1 MRFKKL
7 LDKLGIEVV
16 KSDRPLSQFF
26 AWDGILKSSK
36 SYECYLCGTKFA
48 DINALNRHYKD
59 FCGPKEGSV

>member
-1 MRFKKL
+1 M

-26 AWDGILKSSK
+26 AWGGILKSSK
-36 SYECYLCGTKFA
+36 KYECYLCGKAF
-48 DINALNRHYKD
+48 DNINALNLHHKD

>member
-26 AWDGILKSSK
+26 AWGGILKSSK

-48 DINALNRHYKD
+48 DTL
-59 FCGPKEGSV
+59 